1 MSASLTLGDAG
12 VMEEAHYQ
20 MNVAQLQRVMPKLD
34 RDAQQQCLGECLL
47 KLCMSGVGTDV

>member
-47 KLCMSGVGTDV
+47 KPCMSGVGTDV